1 MFRTSLR
8 FIHKHAGAP
17 PSMNL
22 YQRIKRV
29 VFEVIQPSA
38 EATGRRRIVS
48 GIFDSTIMILI
59 VFSILSVFICTFKI
73 PDWLFGILVHIEVVS
88 LIVFTVEYALRIWT
102 ANLLYPGLDPVR
114 ARIRYVTSP
123 MAIIDL
129 ISILPFILPVLHS
142 YNLVGVRVFRLVR
155 LLRVFKLNR
164 YSDALAAIGEVFRKK
179 SQQMVAAIFFVF
191 MILIL
196 ASLLI
201 YYAEHDAQPDQFENA
216 FSGLWWAVA
225 TLTTVGYGD
234 IYPITP
240 LGRFLGAVIALL
252 GIGMVAVPTSILSA
266 GFMELLE
273 KQTDDAQGQE
283 KGSAETADGKTS
295 GEKKTDEKAADTP
308 DEPHSHPAK
317 ADDAFEPPQYC
328 PHCGRKLFPDRDI

>member
-1 MFRTSLR
+1 
-8 FIHKHAGAP
+8 
-17 PSMNL
+17 MNL
-22 YQRIKRV
+22 YKSIKRV

-38 EATGRRRIVS
+38 EATGRRRVVS
-48 GIFDSTIMILI
+48 GIFDSMIMILI
-59 VFSILSVFICTFKI
+59 VFSILSVFICTFNI

-88 LIVFTVEYALRIWT
+88 LVVFTVEYTLRIWT
-102 ANLLYPGLDPVR
+102 ANLLYPELGPVR

-129 ISILPFILPVLHS
+129 ISILPFILPVIHS

-155 LLRVFKLNR
+155 LLRIFKLNR

-179 SQQMVAAIFFVF
+179 SQQMVAAVFFVF

-201 YYAEHDAQPDQFENA
+201 YYAEHDAQPDQFRNA

-234 IYPITP
+234 LYPITP
-240 LGRFLGAVIALL
+240 LGRFLGAIIALL

-273 KQTDDAQGQE
+273 KQTTETEAGE
-283 KGSAETADGKTS
+283 ESAGKDGKTAEGKTS
-295 GEKKTDEKAADTP
+295 CEKKSAAP
-308 DEPHSHPAK
+308 DEPHSHPDP

-328 PHCGRKLFPDRDI
+328 PHCGRKLFPDRDN

>member
-1 MFRTSLR
+1 
-8 FIHKHAGAP
+8 
-17 PSMNL
+17 MNL
-22 YQRIKRV
+22 YQRIKRG
-29 VFEVIQPSA
+29 VFEVIQPSVD
-38 EATGRRRIVS
+38 ATGRRRIVS
-48 GIFDSTIMILI
+48 GIFDSMIMTLI
-59 VFSILSVFICTFKI
+59 VFSVLSVFICTFRI
-73 PDWLFGILVHIEVVS
+73 PDWLFRILVRIEFVS
-88 LIVFTVEYALRIWT
+88 IIIFTVEYALRIWT
-102 ANLLYPGLDPVR
+102 ANLLYPDLNPVR

-123 MAIIDL
+123 MAVIDL
-129 ISILPFILPVLHS
+129 ISILPFLVPVLHT

-164 YSDALAAIGEVFRKK
+164 YSDALAAIGDVFRSK
-179 SQQMVAAIFFVF
+179 SQQMIASVFFVS

-240 LGRFLGAVIALL
+240 LGRFLGAIIAIL

-266 GFMELLE
+266 GFMETLE
-273 KQTDDAQGQE
+273 KQSSGKQGP
-283 KGSAETADGKTS
+283 ETSGPDGKENGTPAGES
-295 GEKKTDEKAADTP
+295 SALPEKKC
-308 DEPHSHPAK
+308 PH

-328 PHCGRKLFPDRDI
+328 PHCGKKLFPDRNN

>member
-1 MFRTSLR
+1 
-8 FIHKHAGAP
+8 
-17 PSMNL
+17 MNL
-22 YQRIKRV
+22 YKSIKRV

-38 EATGRRRIVS
+38 EATGRRRVVS
-48 GIFDSTIMILI
+48 GIFDSMIMILI
-59 VFSILSVFICTFKI
+59 VFSILSVFICTFNI

-88 LIVFTVEYALRIWT
+88 LVIFTVEYTLRIWT
-102 ANLLYPGLDPVR
+102 ANLLYPELGPVR

-129 ISILPFILPVLHS
+129 ISILPFILPVIHS

-155 LLRVFKLNR
+155 LLRIFKLNR

-179 SQQMVAAIFFVF
+179 SQQMVAAVFFVF

-201 YYAEHDAQPDQFENA
+201 YYAEHDAQPDQFRNA

-234 IYPITP
+234 LYPITP
-240 LGRFLGAVIALL
+240 LGRFLGAIIALL

-273 KQTDDAQGQE
+273 KQTTESEAGEESAGKDD
-283 KGSAETADGKTS
+283 KTAEGKTS
-295 GEKKTDEKAADTP
+295 CEKKSAAP
-308 DEPHSHPAK
+308 DEPHSHPDP

-328 PHCGRKLFPDRDI
+328 PHCGRKLFPDRDN

>member
-1 MFRTSLR
+1 M
-8 FIHKHAGAP
+8 
-17 PSMNL
+17 
-22 YQRIKRV
+22 KRG
-29 VFEVIQPSA
+29 VFDVIQPSA
-38 EATGRRRIVS
+38 AATGRRRVIS
-48 GIFDSTIMILI
+48 SIFDDTIMALI
-59 VFSILSVFICTFKI
+59 VFSVLSVFICTFKI
-73 PDWLFGILVHIEVVS
+73 PDWLFRILIRIEFVS
-88 LIVFTVEYALRIWT
+88 IIVFTIEYALRIWT
-102 ANLLYPGLDPVR
+102 ANLLYPELNPIR

-129 ISILPFILPVLHS
+129 ISILPFLVPVLHT

-155 LLRVFKLNR
+155 LLRIFKLNR
-164 YSDALAAIGEVFRKK
+164 YSDALAAIGDVFRRK
-179 SQQMVAAIFFVF
+179 SQQMVASVFFVS

-240 LGRFLGAVIALL
+240 LGRFLGAIIAIL

-266 GFMELLE
+266 GFMEVLE
-273 KQTDDAQGQE
+273 KET
-283 KGSAETADGKTS
+283 SAEKEAGRESAGKDGKPDEEKSADGK
-295 GEKKTDEKAADTP
+295 AAAAQEDAP
-308 DEPHSHPAK
+308 AHPHAAPAK
-317 ADDAFEPPQYC
+317 DDAFEPPQYC
-328 PHCGRKLFPDRDI
+328 PHCGKKLFP

>member
-1 MFRTSLR
+1 
-8 FIHKHAGAP
+8 
-17 PSMNL
+17 MNL
-22 YQRIKRV
+22 YQRIKRG

-38 EATGRRRIVS
+38 SATGRARVAS
-48 GIFDSTIMILI
+48 GFFDGMIMTLI
-59 VFSILSVFICTFKI
+59 VFSVVSVFICTFRI
-73 PDWLFGILVHIEVVS
+73 PDWLFRILIRVEFVS
-88 LIVFTVEYALRIWT
+88 LIIFTVEYALRIWT
-102 ANLLYPGLDPVR
+102 ANLLYPGLNPIR

-129 ISILPFILPVLHS
+129 ISILPFLVPVLHT

-164 YSDALAAIGEVFRKK
+164 YSDALAAIGDVFRSKA
-179 SQQMVAAIFFVF
+179 QQMIASIFFVS

-240 LGRFLGAVIALL
+240 LGRFLGAIIAIL

-266 GFMELLE
+266 GFMEMLE
-273 KQTDDAQGQE
+273 KETAGQNEAE
-283 KGSAETADGKTS
+283 KASPEKASAETASKPADS
-295 GEKKTDEKAADTP
+295 CSHAA
-308 DEPHSHPAK
+308 SK
-317 ADDAFEPPQYC
+317 DDAFEPPQYC
-328 PHCGRKLFPDRDI
+328 PHCGKKLFP

>member
-1 MFRTSLR
+1 
-8 FIHKHAGAP
+8 
-17 PSMNL
+17 MNL
-22 YQRIKRV
+22 YQRIKRG
-29 VFEVIQPSA
+29 VFDVIQPSA
-38 EATGRRRIVS
+38 DVTGRRRVVS
-48 GIFDSTIMILI
+48 GIFDGTIMALI
-59 VFSILSVFICTFKI
+59 VFSVLSVFICTFKI
-73 PDWLFGILVHIEVVS
+73 PDWLFRILIRIEFIS
-88 LIVFTVEYALRIWT
+88 IIIFTIEYALRIWT
-102 ANLLYPGLDPVR
+102 ANLLFPELNPIR
-114 ARIRYVTSP
+114 ARICYVTSP

-129 ISILPFILPVLHS
+129 ISILPFLVPVLHT

-164 YSDALAAIGEVFRKK
+164 YSDALAAIGDVFRRK
-179 SQQMVAAIFFVF
+179 SQQMVASVFFVS

-201 YYAEHDAQPDQFENA
+201 YYAEHDAQPGQFENA

-240 LGRFLGAVIALL
+240 LGRVLGAIIAIL

-273 KQTDDAQGQE
+273 RETSAQNE
-283 KGSAETADGKTS
+283 A
-295 GEKKTDEKAADTP
+295 EKASSEKSLAEPPSKPADSC
-308 DEPHSHPAK
+308 SHAASK
-317 ADDAFEPPQYC
+317 DDAFEPPQYC
-328 PHCGRKLFPDRDI
+328 PHCGKKLFP